1 MADAAA
7 KTAFCP
13 HCQAEYQPG
22 AERCWICHQPLEP
35 ARPEHAG
42 APEGTPPSV
51 RRSFHLNTLMVVIA
65 LVAVLLGLF
74 RESSG
79 LGVFVAVICLPAALR
94 LRSVA
99 AQRQARDQPMSLP
112 EKIWDFI
119 GSALIAWAMLVM
131 LGICAAVAF
140 LLMCL
145 VGGVNFTGPATQP
158 SWPNLIPVGL
168 PVVVG
173 LVCAIVM
180 GRFLWTR
187 RR

>member
-1 MADAAA
+1 MSDAPA
-7 KTAFCP
+7 KPAFCP

-22 AERCWICHQPLEP
+22 AERCWMCHQPLEA
-35 ARPEHAG
+35 ARPG
-42 APEGTPPSV
+42 QPSPPTKAA
-51 RRSFHLNTLMVVIA
+51 RSFHLNTLMVVIA
-65 LVAVLLGLF
+65 LIAVLLGLF

-79 LGVFVAVICLPAALR
+79 LGIFVAVICLPAALR

-131 LGICAAVAF
+131 LAICAAVAF
-140 LLMCL
+140 FLMCL
-145 VGGVNFTGPATQP
+145 AGGVNFTGPATQP
-158 SWPNLIPVGL
+158 PWPSYIPVVL

-173 LVCAIVM
+173 LACAIVM
-180 GRFLWTR
+180 VRYLWIR